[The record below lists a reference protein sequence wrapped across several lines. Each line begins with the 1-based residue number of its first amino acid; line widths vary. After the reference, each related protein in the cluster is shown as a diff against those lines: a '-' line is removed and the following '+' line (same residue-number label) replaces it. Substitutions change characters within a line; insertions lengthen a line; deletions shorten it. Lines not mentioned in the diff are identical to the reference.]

1 MFPVSV
7 TFSAVM
13 WAELEV
19 CCHITAII
27 QRDTV
32 LPSFGRVLISFQASL
47 LQS

>member
-7 TFSAVM
+7 AFSAVV

-19 CCHITAII
+19 CSHTTAII

-32 LPSFGRVLISFQASL
+32 LSSFGRVLISFQASL